1 MGENSGNI
9 TLRKPIWKCR
19 KISRIE

>member
-1 MGENSGNI
+1 MGEISGNI
-9 TLRKPIWKCR
+9 TLRKPIRKCR